1 MWKSTKVYKSFP
13 FYQPRI
19 LEKEHSRQS
28 KIFGINHFKLL
39 CIKKITTADLCIIG
53 LKMRK

>member
-1 MWKSTKVYKSFP
+1 MNIWKSTKVYKSFP

-19 LEKEHSRQS
+19 LEREHSRQS

-39 CIKKITTADLCIIG
+39 CKGNNGRFA
-53 LKMRK
+53 